1 MLRRIAMFAGLLTIS
16 TAALAGVNNAV
27 FLQVPT
33 LDEVG
38 LGVLIAIM
46 GGAAGWAIRRRN
58 RK

>member
-1 MLRRIAMFAGLLTIS
+1 MLRKSLGFASLLSIS
-16 TAALAGVNNAV
+16 MTAWAQVNNAV
-27 FLQVPT
+27 FLSVPT

-38 LGVLIAIM
+38 LAALIALV